1 MMEFIKKKW
10 KVILIALLV
19 IFSLNKCTVACNR
32 SNVIDKQTIEIV
44 QKDSII
50 KSKSDSLNILKIRW
64 DDAQQSQSTYQGIA
78 IGNQQNLLN
87 EIESLN
93 SALKTY
99 KYHINNLINQNTKLI
114 KENKKLKEQLKN
126 K

>member
-1 MMEFIKKKW
+1 MMKFIKKNW
-10 KVILIALLV
+10 KIILIALLV

-32 SNVIDKQTIEIV
+32 SHTIDNQAIEIV
-44 QKDSII
+44 KKDSII

-64 DDAQQSQSTYQGIA
+64 NDAQQSQSTYQGIA
-78 IGNQQNLLN
+78 IGNQQSLLN

-93 SALKTY
+93 NIVNAYKDQVNKLKSQ
-99 KYHINNLINQNTKLI
+99 NNKLT
-114 KENKKLKEQLKN
+114 KENNKLKEQLN

>member
-1 MMEFIKKKW
+1 MNKIKKHW
-10 KVILIALLV
+10 NTILIVLLI

-32 SNVIDKQTIEIV
+32 DTTISKQETEII

-50 KSKSDSLNILKIRW
+50 KAQEDSLSILKIRW
-64 DDAQQSQSTYQGIA
+64 NDAQKSQSTYQGIA
-78 IGNQQNLLN
+78 IGNQQSLLN

-93 SALKTY
+93 NEINALKI
-99 KYHINNLINQNTKLI
+99 HNNKLI
-114 KENKKLKEQLKN
+114 KENNQLKHKSN

>member
-1 MMEFIKKKW
+1 MMKFIKKNW
-10 KVILIALLV
+10 KIILIVLLV

-32 SNVIDKQTIEIV
+32 SHTIDNQATEIV
-44 QKDSII
+44 KKDSII

-64 DDAQQSQSTYQGIA
+64 NDAQQSQSTYQGIA

-99 KYHINNLINQNTKLI
+99 KDHVNNLTNQNTKLI

>member
-1 MMEFIKKKW
+1 MEFIKKNW
-10 KVILIALLV
+10 KIILIALLV

-32 SNVIDKQTIEIV
+32 SNVIDKQATEIV

-64 DDAQQSQSTYQGIA
+64 NDAQQSQSTYQGIA
-78 IGNQQNLLN
+78 IGNQQSLLN

-93 SALKTY
+93 NVVNAY
-99 KYHINNLINQNTKLI
+99 KDQVNGLNSQNNKLI
-114 KENKKLKEQLKN
+114 KENNKLKEQINN